1 MAHALHTTR
10 SSSFG
15 HRRGG
20 RRRWP
25 GTGIVALLGIVTLAS
40 TFVVLVAKQPR
51 AGAVSTAG
59 LNVIV
64 SERGRISASYAAEG
78 SVGAAATLTVDKPQG
93 ATVRRAI
100 LFSATTGFTS
110 AVMPGP
116 VTLNGQ
122 SVLMGHGTP
131 SGISSYNFWTDV
143 TTVVAST
150 LNGAAAGRV
159 SIPVVEPSP
168 ENLVD
173 GTLLAVIYNDPNIA
187 SDQSVSFLFGALLT
201 GGDRFT
207 LALEKPFDPTDPSA
221 QMQMSLGISYSCQQP
236 AFCGSAGQQY
246 SVVDVNGKRL
256 TSAAGGE
263 DDGVSTNG
271 ALITAG
277 GVGDSPANPTD
288 PFATPTDP
296 RSDDELYDLKPF
308 LKAGDTSIVVDTR
321 NPSADD
327 NVFFAAF
334 TGNPPVSQIVTSGDK
349 FVYVALG
356 DSYQSG
362 EGAGFNVR
370 PSATYLSEAYENGTN
385 FPPQTGPQDNTY
397 TNRVTPPGDS
407 CHRAL
412 LNYAKINRD
421 KYKPG
426 AHIVLVDRTCSGAT
440 IEPSGK
446 PAIVGKVNT
455 AVDPNSQIAQAQAR
469 LADVGLTADDV
480 DLVTVGMGGNDA
492 HFGDIVAACLIP
504 GVLREILAKYPNS
517 PGDIKWLANEFLTCD
532 RVDNGLFGFG
542 GFKTGTAI
550 QALGPKE
557 TWAEGKI
564 LDAFRNAQ
572 VLQLDYPNILPVKS
586 SPDYCGGLSKDDVN
600 YALGRVRQIDDTVR
614 KAIATTSAG
623 NSRLSLVDVE
633 KAFGPNALC
642 PAKAG
647 DRLANGITKTALDAE
662 ITRLLN
668 LDGTGD
674 ATARAKVDTMA
685 AGYRAYRNCLINK
698 ANPFDG
704 DCNLSAAYNTLKA
717 AVSDAGNYLASQQD
731 QIFAELVS
739 PPGTSDD
746 TTQVGFDRSR
756 GLFHPN
762 DRGFAVLACH
772 VFAAYQKNTTE
783 GCPSSSP
790 PPVSTVNGQ
799 FVGNTPVRLNL
810 TDLINLL
817 ISGFK
822 ANSRVLL
829 TLFSEPTPLGQA
841 TTNADGVLQTSLT
854 LPPTLNP
861 GVHLIEVRG
870 QSPDGVAVT
879 QQVRIELPG
888 RPVGSYTTYLCCFT
902 PQNPT
907 PTADTPTEHVTVTL
921 NGDYLTQMIPDEDGG
936 LIVVVPNVNRLLD
949 PAAFQLVA
957 TSDLTGKTITKSLQ
971 AVPTAA
977 SLWATSTDPMGVTVS
992 GSGFTANG
1000 RVHSEGGVAI
1010 SGIGATL
1017 TGGAEYVTTA
1027 TVTGS
1032 GATVRPAL
1040 ARVSGGQGQPPVPA
1054 IADYRPGGR
1063 LASGSGYR
1071 AIPTSACVNGT
1082 WTPSAT
1088 DRLTGVVY
1096 VPCGVS
1102 LGGIAR
1108 TYAAQIVAEGP
1119 VRVSGQNVVVG
1130 TDTGGAFSILTAA
1143 SGASAVVVDGRAPS
1157 IKGSVFA
1164 PSGDIAVSGD
1174 RATVTCGVLGSH
1186 VSVSGTSV
1194 SAPMTR
1200 RCLG

>member
-207 LALEKPFDPTDPSA
+207 LALGKPFDPTDPSA

-288 PFATPTDP
+288 PFGTPTDP

-790 PPVSTVNGQ
+790 PPVSTVNG
-799 FVGNTPVRLNL
+799 
-810 TDLINLL
+810 
-817 ISGFK
+817 
-822 ANSRVLL
+822 
-829 TLFSEPTPLGQA
+829 
-841 TTNADGVLQTSLT
+841 
-854 LPPTLNP
+854 
-861 GVHLIEVRG
+861 
-870 QSPDGVAVT
+870 
-879 QQVRIELPG
+879 
-888 RPVGSYTTYLCCFT
+888 
-902 PQNPT
+902 
-907 PTADTPTEHVTVTL
+907 
-921 NGDYLTQMIPDEDGG
+921 DYLTQMIPDEDGG